1 VLTWTEART
10 VLLVLG
16 ALIAMA
22 AEVVNLTGR
31 GTGCLLAVSGRPN
44 EKGAPRQGALD
55 RCLPCLREHHL
66 TPARGPASGRRGRG

>member
-44 EKGAPRQGALD
+44 EKGAPGQR
-55 RCLPCLREHHL
+55 
-66 TPARGPASGRRGRG
+66 ARSVSSVSA